1 MIRLDEFLQGSGIS
15 QAALDD
21 WLDREWL
28 IPDSPFSASMTDHML
43 AEVDA
48 ARAHLINDLQGSFGV
63 NNEGIDIIL
72 HLLDQLHG
80 LRHAVTHIRH
90 EVTFHTV
97 APAHD
102 LEPQDIP

>member
-15 QAALDD
+15 QSMLDD
-21 WLDREWL
+21 WIDREWL
-28 IPDSPFSASMTDHML
+28 VPDSLPMTDM
-43 AEVDA
+43 ADVDM
-48 ARAHLINDLQGSFGV
+48 ARAHLINDLQSSFGV

-90 EVTFHTV
+90 EVTFSTIT
-97 APAHD
+97 PAHD
-102 LEPQDIP
+102 LESQDAP